1 MHPMWPNVV
10 DVLGAT
16 PFTSLPRRRRSSS
29 AGPRRSRKPP
39 HDPRRSALNPPGSG
53 VGSSGKAAGRS
64 DYERPAR
71 GVNAGQESFARFG
84 EISDDCGALR
94 CLGDG
99 PGWVR
104 AGSARRGHALQEVG
118 ARMERNDDAGD
129 ALDDVARIH
138 PAVDRLRQ
146 LLTSATILDLKASGR
161 GYWADRRRE
170 AESRQAQQQ
179 TA

>member
-1 MHPMWPNVV
+1 MHPMWTNVV

-39 HDPRRSALNPPGSG
+39 HDPRRSALNPPGCG

-146 LLTSATILDLKASGR
+146 LLTSATILDL
-161 GYWADRRRE
+161 
-170 AESRQAQQQ
+170 
-179 TA
+179 